1 MNLPNG
7 WEDDPEKF
15 KYIRSVMFDGYFGAQ
30 HLPMKNPEDDVSLAD
45 GHAFTVR
52 NTEYKRHLGTAV
64 ETPETSTCNDHRAV
78 LNAAVSHGKYEA
90 TGIGVAACTRHGFFQ
105 PHSCVDFQLGEKQR
119 NIDWILHWIL
129 AFLNGLSIV
138 LVCYDIMCQYF
149 VHLRERFEKSPHL
162 HMPAGLQ
169 FLRGIGQFHVHGHLT
184 RCFPRFSLNFIKGA
198 GVQDGEI
205 LETLWNKVKGIA
217 DSTRGMGLAH
227 RHELIDDRMNDS
239 NWTKLTRI
247 VPLLNRRWK
256 RVCTERQP
264 AVDQLN
270 KFNQSTSEQE
280 RQEWL
285 ADAEHADAARSD
297 DVDAMDIY
305 DVHSKPLP
313 TKKDVELRLAGQE
326 LEEEDLSTAGE
337 AAWLTAG
344 LRLEE
349 RKLSVAYVARHLGV
363 SATPS
368 QKLDLVKQRQK
379 LSKSILAFHKAAPT
393 YIGPQTLQG
402 YSMPDDRTDFGADW
416 DSLGEAPPPRM
427 QAAADPLQPEHQALA
442 LPSTFRHDFLRSR
455 GLTGLAAKEWE
466 LRIGQ
471 MNDSLQ
477 AIRNGIGYK
486 SMLFRKKVRGAT
498 STKAKLRSFDEVHV
512 ADETI
517 RKHVRVYTQARRA
530 ASLLFIDDDTRKAT
544 FLAKY
549 KPITRDDLKASTTV
563 LEAYTP
569 GLRDK
574 HEAWFWTIEDNE
586 QGKSNSWTQSCECR
600 NHTVTPR
607 FQLTTPYV
615 SSKDALAEG
624 LRTHA
629 KMDGGEHFGSF

>member
-1 MNLPNG
+1 
-7 WEDDPEKF
+7 
-15 KYIRSVMFDGYFGAQ
+15 
-30 HLPMKNPEDDVSLAD
+30 
-45 GHAFTVR
+45 
-52 NTEYKRHLGTAV
+52 
-64 ETPETSTCNDHRAV
+64 
-78 LNAAVSHGKYEA
+78 
-90 TGIGVAACTRHGFFQ
+90 
-105 PHSCVDFQLGEKQR
+105 
-119 NIDWILHWIL
+119 
-129 AFLNGLSIV
+129 
-138 LVCYDIMCQYF
+138 
-149 VHLRERFEKSPHL
+149 
-162 HMPAGLQ
+162 
-169 FLRGIGQFHVHGHLT
+169 
-184 RCFPRFSLNFIKGA
+184 
-198 GVQDGEI
+198 
-205 LETLWNKVKGIA
+205 
-217 DSTRGMGLAH
+217 
-227 RHELIDDRMNDS
+227 
-239 NWTKLTRI
+239 
-247 VPLLNRRWK
+247 
-256 RVCTERQP
+256 
-264 AVDQLN
+264 
-270 KFNQSTSEQE
+270 
-280 RQEWL
+280 
-285 ADAEHADAARSD
+285 
-297 DVDAMDIY
+297 
-305 DVHSKPLP
+305 
-313 TKKDVELRLAGQE
+313 
-326 LEEEDLSTAGE
+326 
-337 AAWLTAG
+337 
-344 LRLEE
+344 
-349 RKLSVAYVARHLGV
+349 
-363 SATPS
+363 
-368 QKLDLVKQRQK
+368 
-379 LSKSILAFHKAAPT
+379 
-393 YIGPQTLQG
+393 
-402 YSMPDDRTDFGADW
+402 MPDDRTDFGADW

-586 QGKSNSWTQSCECR
+586 QGKSNSWTQSCECQD
-600 NHTVTPR
+600 HTVTPR